1 MKAPEKNH
9 TLIAFIGLILLLLAG
24 WVYVEVAFSQEQP
37 VSTPEMQAIQEKWTR
52 VQDELNHLNAIVA
65 LHQGR
70 IKVLNSELKGFQDRF
85 DVLFRQQQME
95 KKRAEMEM
103 ERMRAEEAKKR
114 AEAEKVKAPEKK

>member
-1 MKAPEKNH
+1 MLGFIILIF
-9 TLIAFIGLILLLLAG
+9 TLLIG
-24 WVYVEVAFSQEQP
+24 WVYVELVFSQEQP
-37 VSTPEMQAIQEKWTR
+37 TPTPEMQAVQEKWTK
-52 VQDELNHLNAIVA
+52 VQDELTHLNAIVA

-103 ERMRAEEAKKR
+103 ERMRAEETRKR
-114 AEAEKVKAPEKK
+114 IEAEKVKSPEKK

>member
-1 MKAPEKNH
+1 MMG
-9 TLIAFIGLILLLLAG
+9 FYLLNNG
-24 WVYVEVAFSQEQP
+24 WAQEQP
-37 VSTPEMQAIQEKWTR
+37 IPTPEMQAIQEKWTR
-52 VQDELNHLNAIVA
+52 VQDELNHLNPIVT

-103 ERMRAEEAKKR
+103 ERMRGEETRKR
-114 AEAEKVKAPEKK
+114 TEAEKAKAPEKK